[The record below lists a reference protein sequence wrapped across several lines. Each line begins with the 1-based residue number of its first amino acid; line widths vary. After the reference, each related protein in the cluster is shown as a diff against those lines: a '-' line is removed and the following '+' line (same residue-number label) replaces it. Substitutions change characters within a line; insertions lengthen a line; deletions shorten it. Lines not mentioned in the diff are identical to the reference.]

1 MSWLFGMN
9 KGQGGQSLVEPPQV
23 PTFEGGGD
31 NQNKNGGQPDG
42 GLGGNVEGYRSEAYS
57 FDSTALERAA
67 KAAKV
72 TKLVDALY
80 NSGDRKRI
88 LDSIFVTS

>member
-9 KGQGGQSLVEPPQV
+9 KDQTIEAPQV
-23 PTFEGGGD
+23 PTFEGGGGGEIPPGG
-31 NQNKNGGQPDG
+31 NQDG
-42 GLGGNVEGYRSEAYS
+42 GENVGSIGSNAEGYRSEAYS

-72 TKLVDALY
+72 LCLLFKD
-80 NSGDRKRI
+80 
-88 LDSIFVTS
+88 

>member
-9 KGQGGQSLVEPPQV
+9 KGQNIEAPQV
-23 PTFEGGGD
+23 PTFGEGGD
-31 NQNKNGGQPDG
+31 NDKVKPPP
-42 GLGGNVEGYRSEAYS
+42 GLNNPEGIGKDVEGYRSNPYS

-72 TKLVDALY
+72 RLSCSK
-80 NSGDRKRI
+80 K
-88 LDSIFVTS
+88 FQF